1 MHTLALNA
9 NYQATEKLKLDAG
22 ITYNKAESSW
32 EWEFPERDAS
42 SFGAGAGA
50 YDDSNDVNNLI
61 DTYSDLSYSEIQ
73 YNLQGTYSFT
83 ERFYTSAQVA
93 YDVFDSD
100 EEYVYGDEDGEV
112 VTGMVSL
119 GWIF

>member
-1 MHTLALNA
+1 LN
-9 NYQATEKLKLDAG
+9 AG

-32 EWEFPERDAS
+32 EWEFADRDTS

-50 YDDSNDVNNLI
+50 YDDSNDINNLI
-61 DTYSDLSYSEIQ
+61 DTYSDLSYTEVQ
-73 YNLQGTYSFT
+73 YSLDGSYNFT
-83 ERFYTSAQVA
+83 ERFYTSAQVT
-93 YDVFDSD
+93 YDVFNSD

-112 VTGMVSL
+112 VTGMVGF